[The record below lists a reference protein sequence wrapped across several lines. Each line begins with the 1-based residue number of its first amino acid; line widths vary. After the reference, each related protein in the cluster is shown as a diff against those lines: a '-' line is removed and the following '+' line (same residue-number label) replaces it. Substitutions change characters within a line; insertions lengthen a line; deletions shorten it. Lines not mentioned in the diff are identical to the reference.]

1 MRIRL
6 AAEASTDS
14 LRAYLQRCGCIV
26 QRVDERTLEAS
37 APAQSLNAKPA
48 QTELEAYI
56 RVWRAMHHPEAELEI
71 LSPAEAGGAEPRS
84 PFSSR

>member
-14 LRAYLQRCGCIV
+14 LRDYLQRCGCVV

-37 APAQSLNAKPA
+37 APPQSLNAKLGR
-48 QTELEAYI
+48 TELAAFI
-56 RVWRAMHHPEAELEI
+56 RVWRAMHHPEAEVEI
-71 LSPAEAGGAEPRS
+71 RSPPDAPGAELPL
-84 PFSSR
+84 PFSPR